1 MVEFLQYSF
10 CFMVVISLAM
20 RHMGSSLP
28 NQGLKPY
35 TTTRPP
41 APPALQGEVLTPGP
55 PVKSLET
62 SYFMNTYRASLVA
75 QW

>member
-35 TTTRPP
+35 TTTHPLP
-41 APPALQGEVLTPGP
+41 HQHYK
-55 PVKSLET
+55 VKS
-62 SYFMNTYRASLVA
+62 
-75 QW
+75 